1 MFSTQRGRIPPE
13 QVELVCFLQYQVQRK
28 CICEGSIL
36 NIKATNL
43 LFIVREL
50 KFSQSKPF
58 SGCLMDLTSVM
69 KEDHVSK
76 QISPSQEGPFK
87 RILLFRRLSG
97 ISGQSVVLR
106 ILGPITQLLFLWA
119 SYGISRVPVSG
130 GLLLLRAWCHSSL
143 VVYSRISPTRLATN
157 TGNL

>member
-1 MFSTQRGRIPPE
+1 MIPIKGRVCGIFTSILNKFASGECFSTQRGRIPPE

-76 QISPSQEGPFK
+76 QISPSQEGTIQTNF
-87 RILLFRRLSG
+87 IV
-97 ISGQSVVLR
+97 QDVC
-106 ILGPITQLLFLWA
+106 
-119 SYGISRVPVSG
+119 RV
-130 GLLLLRAWCHSSL
+130 
-143 VVYSRISPTRLATN
+143 
-157 TGNL
+157 